1 MNFSEKVVVVTGAGS
16 GLGRC
21 LALEFGR
28 QGATIAC
35 VDYKAASMRETGAL
49 LDAQS
54 TPHSLHQA
62 DVAFGED
69 VSRIIAEIDTQH
81 DGFDVLINNAG
92 IMQSFTGI
100 SKIGIDEIERIMQ
113 VNYWG
118 MVLLVKQSLP
128 ILEARD
134 EGLIVNIS
142 SLSALLPF
150 PGQTAYSAS
159 KAAIRIFSEGLHHEL
174 KGKGV
179 NVALVMPG
187 AMRTELAE
195 NSPFHSEQAKAR
207 LRGMSEGR
215 GFGLSP
221 DRAAQKILRALHK
234 KRYRLVLGVDAWV
247 LDKCYRIAPV
257 STCRFLSWA
266 MSLSPMTEMS

>member
-35 VDYKAASMRETGAL
+35 VDYKVASMRETGAL
-49 LDAQS
+49 LEAQS

-159 KAAIRIFSEGLHHEL
+159 KAAIRIFSEGLHQEL

-187 AMRTELAE
+187 AMRTEIAE

-221 DRAAQKILRALHK
+221 DRAAQKILSALHK